1 MKQRP
6 NIDYIMEM
14 TKDYIDGKIDII
26 DYSLDFS
33 YEMKQRI
40 NAMDDEDRDYSD
52 LIYEE
57 LLIGGVDHAW
67 DMEDEEFRKLM
78 RKQYNKVKRI
88 VREGFW

>member
-26 DYSLDFS
+26 DYSLDFP